1 MVPTRMVEILPRA
14 PAAIV
19 AGARIL
25 VGDVVIELPSAMP
38 PADIGRVA
46 RAICAP
52 C

>member
-1 MVPTRMVEILPRA
+1 MVPTRMIEILPGLPGA
-14 PAAIV
+14 TV

-25 VGDVVIELPSAMP
+25 VGDVVIELPPAMA

-46 RAICAP
+46 RAICSP